1 MEMPMDL
8 TEVKLRRKD
17 VFEGKIMTVH
27 VDDVRLPNG
36 EEATREVVD
45 HVDGAAVLALD
56 EANRV
61 LVVRQYRYV
70 FGKVLDELPAGKL
83 DPGEDPVTGALRELK
98 EETGAEPETFLPLG
112 KLLPAPGCYGETLHL
127 FLAKGLKFSQQQLDP
142 DEFLNVERVPFDEMV
157 HRCVNGE
164 IDDAK
169 TVLIASVLPDEFV
182 RRGAADRA
190 DEVLAERFAL
200 VDISLIYWT
209 ESLKVLPA
217 LKAGALEAGIL
228 ISAPVAG
235 LRPIWAARTLA
246 SKVPKPTSCTLSP
259 AFKAFSV
266 AATKAVN
273 AASQSF
279 LERLLIS
286 AMAAINS
293 VLFIVCTLLLLYYV
307 WNAVIIEDTTEFGN
321 MFFVERSRTEARD
334 NSFRIHTA
342 PASVFKKSTVIV
354 KEKYRNYMVRTP
366 TSTRARMCCPWTRKR

>member
-1 MEMPMDL
+1 MKMPMDL

-83 DPGEDPVTGALRELK
+83 DPG
-98 EETGAEPETFLPLG
+98 AEPETFLPLG

-169 TVLIASVLPDEFV
+169 TVAAVL
-182 RRGAADRA
+182 RA
-190 DEVLAERFAL
+190 
-200 VDISLIYWT
+200 
-209 ESLKVLPA
+209 KVL
-217 LKAGALEAGIL
+217 LNL
-228 ISAPVAG
+228 
-235 LRPIWAARTLA
+235 
-246 SKVPKPTSCTLSP
+246 
-259 AFKAFSV
+259 
-266 AATKAVN
+266 
-273 AASQSF
+273 
-279 LERLLIS
+279 
-286 AMAAINS
+286 
-293 VLFIVCTLLLLYYV
+293 
-307 WNAVIIEDTTEFGN
+307 
-321 MFFVERSRTEARD
+321 
-334 NSFRIHTA
+334 
-342 PASVFKKSTVIV
+342 
-354 KEKYRNYMVRTP
+354 
-366 TSTRARMCCPWTRKR
+366 